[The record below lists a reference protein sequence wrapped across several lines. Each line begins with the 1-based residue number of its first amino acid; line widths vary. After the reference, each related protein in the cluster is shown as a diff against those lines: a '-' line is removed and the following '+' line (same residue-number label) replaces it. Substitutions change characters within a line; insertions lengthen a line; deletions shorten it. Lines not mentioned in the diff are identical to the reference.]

1 MNSVNDRG
9 ALPSA
14 SKMSQIFHCPASF
27 RLNLSETPETSA
39 AAEEGTMLH
48 RVCELTLRRGN
59 INPKEAQELAELKAR
74 LTEEQ
79 LNAASWACQKATEM
93 SIAFTGD
100 QIAKMGL
107 EERLWAHSKLYSG
120 KGDAIYLGK
129 NADAVVVDFKFGR
142 GDVERAESNL
152 QLAALA
158 VLVYDNFSTPEKFIQ
173 KIKVAIIQPR
183 AMQADKRITEAVFDA
198 EAIYDARSQIN
209 EACYEALNAE
219 APKQACG
226 YWCKYCASAYRCKAA
241 NAEISRQMTLATS
254 PAGNAIGVHNARKE
268 FELCQAASKFIAARL
283 AKIKEYIENNPDA
296 AQMCGLQLKAG
307 ARRPKLG
314 NANEIFAA
322 VENVG
327 ITPDEFVGAC
337 DVGLTELQKL
347 YHAKR
352 KDKNEKQT
360 QKASD
365 SELRNL
371 LEELRLL
378 TYVQNVPSLA
388 VVE

>member
-1 MNSVNDRG
+1 MNSANDRG
-9 ALPSA
+9 AMPSA

-59 INPKEAQELAELKAR
+59 IKPKDAQELADLKAR

-79 LNAASWACQKATEM
+79 LNATSWACQKATEM

-100 QIAKMGL
+100 QIAEMGL

-129 NADAVVVDFKFGR
+129 NADALIVDFKFGR

-158 VLVYDNFSTPEKFIQ
+158 VLVYDNFSTPEKPIQ

-198 EAIYDARSQIN
+198 AAIYDARSQIN
-209 EACYEALNAE
+209 EACDEALNAE

-241 NAEISRQMTLATS
+241 NAEINRQMSLAS
-254 PAGNAIGVHNARKE
+254 APAGNAIGVHNARKE
-268 FELCQAASKFIAARL
+268 FDLCQAAAKFINARL
-283 AKIKEYIENNPDA
+283 AKIKEYIEQNPDA
-296 AQMCGLQLKAG
+296 AQACGLTLKAG
-307 ARRPKLG
+307 AKRPKLG

-322 VENVG
+322 VESVG
-327 ITPDEFVGAC
+327 IAPEEFVGVC
-337 DVGLTELQKL
+337 DVGLTKLQKL
-347 YHAKR
+347 YHEKR
-352 KDKNEKQT
+352 KAQNEKQT

-365 SELRNL
+365 LEIRDL
-371 LEELRLL
+371 LESSQLL
-378 TYVQNVPSLA
+378 TYVQNAPSLA
-388 VVE
+388 VVD